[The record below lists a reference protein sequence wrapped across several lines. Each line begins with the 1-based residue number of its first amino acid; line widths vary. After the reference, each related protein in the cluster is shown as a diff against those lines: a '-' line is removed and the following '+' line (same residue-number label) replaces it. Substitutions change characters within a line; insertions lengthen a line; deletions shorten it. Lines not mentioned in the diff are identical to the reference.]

1 MKNFHVL
8 TTSLILSTLALASC
22 STNKM
27 ASTAAQDN
35 LYFMASDTK
44 MSRSNAVPNNKP
56 ESFQN
61 LSTIN
66 SDSFEQENFSSRN
79 VNPDYIAKYQSESK
93 SVDEET
99 VYFEEGTESAPNIDV
114 YNNYYSAA
122 PGSFGGFNN
131 SFNSGLGFGGFGS
144 PFGFGMNAFGSPFG
158 MGMNGFGSPFGYG
171 MGGFGMGGF
180 GGPFGFGPRMSM
192 SMNMALNFGS
202 PWMGNSMFYGM
213 PMMGFGMPMMGFGMP
228 MMGYGFGFNRFPG
241 YAMGFPNFGN
251 QIYVLPGGEYS
262 SRGASVGVR
271 PSRGAS
277 FAGAAYR
284 PNVNSAA
291 IPSTARAQARNAALN
306 NSSSSRTSS
315 GNETSRASSRDF
327 STSQNDYYS
336 NSRSRVA
343 TDPTRNVNSPAA
355 DRSGATR
362 SRSAMPSANP
372 SNVNSNTRT
381 STGSINAPSRSSSST
396 SPSYNRSN
404 ASPSYNRSTASPSYN
419 RSSTSTPSRSSSG
432 TSNYNAPSR
441 SSSGRSTLSAPSSSS
456 FGTSGYSAPSRSSG
470 GSIGGSSGGSS
481 SGGGRSG
488 RGN

>member
-1 MKNFHVL
+1 MKNFQII
-8 TTSLILSTLALASC
+8 TTSLILSTLAFASC
-22 STNKM
+22 NTNKM
-27 ASTAAQDN
+27 ASSAAPDN

-44 MSRSNAVPNNKP
+44 MSRSYAVQNNKP

-66 SDSFEQENFSSRN
+66 EDSFEQENFSSRN
-79 VNPDYIAKYQSESK
+79 VNPDYIAKYQSETN
-93 SVDEET
+93 SVDGET
-99 VYFEEGTESAPNIDV
+99 VYFEEGTEGTPNTQGTPNIDV

-131 SFNSGLGFGGFGS
+131 SFNSGLGFGGFG
-144 PFGFGMNAFGSPFG
+144 
-158 MGMNGFGSPFGYG
+158 MNGFGSPFGYG

-180 GGPFGFGPRMSM
+180 GSPFGFGPRMSM

-228 MMGYGFGFNRFPG
+228 MMGYGMPMMGYGYGFNRFPG
-241 YAMGFPNFGN
+241 YGMGYPNFGN
-251 QIYVLPGGEYS
+251 QIYILPGGEYS
-262 SRGASVGVR
+262 SRGVSVGAR

-277 FAGAAYR
+277 LAGSGYG
-284 PNVNSAA
+284 PNINSAA
-291 IPSTARAQARNAALN
+291 VPSTARAQARNAALN
-306 NSSSSRTSS
+306 NSSTNRISSR
-315 GNETSRASSRDF
+315 NETSRASSRDF

-336 NSRSRVA
+336 NSRSRVG

-355 DRSGATR
+355 DRSSVTR

-381 STGSINAPSRSSSST
+381 STGTINTQSRSSSST

-419 RSSTSTPSRSSSG
+419 RSRTSTPSRSSSG
-432 TSNYNAPSR
+432 TSNYSSPSR
-441 SSSGRSTLSAPSSSS
+441 SSSGTSNFSS
-456 FGTSGYSAPSRSSG
+456 PSRSSG

-481 SGGGRSG
+481 SGGSRSG